1 MFTALQDKVPTH
13 DELRGIIEKI
23 AEFLQNFV
31 KLFDQLKKGL
41 AETFSTYT
49 RTYEVPAGEEEE

>member
-1 MFTALQDKVPTH
+1 MEDIKKMVPTH

-31 KLFDQLKKGL
+31 KIFDQLKAGI
-41 AETFSTYT
+41 AETFGK
-49 RTYEVPAGEEEE
+49 YERQYPETDA

>member
-23 AEFLQNFV
+23 AEFLRNFV
-31 KLFDQLKKGL
+31 KLFDQLKAGL
-41 AETFSTYT
+41 AETFGK
-49 RTYEVPAGEEEE
+49 YERQFETEGE